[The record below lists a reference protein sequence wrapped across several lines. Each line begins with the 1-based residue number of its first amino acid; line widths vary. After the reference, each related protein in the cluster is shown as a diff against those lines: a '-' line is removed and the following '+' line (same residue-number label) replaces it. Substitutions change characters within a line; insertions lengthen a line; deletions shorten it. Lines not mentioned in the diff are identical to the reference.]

1 MNAVEVESLVKR
13 YDDVVALDEISLEI
27 KAGEIFGILGPNGA
41 GKTTLIE
48 IIEGLRVADGGRIS
62 VLGRDPEHDGAHLRN
77 HVSIAMQKTALPPR
91 VTVREIVSLYASI
104 YGCPERS
111 GDAIAKAGLSEKAGA
126 KLHTLSGG
134 QLQRLTVVLAT
145 IGPSDLVLMD
155 EPTSEL
161 DPQGRRYVWDV
172 IREKLAADPGVTVLL
187 TTHMM
192 DEAQR
197 LCDRVAIID
206 HGRIVALGTP
216 HELIAQYAPE
226 KIVTL
231 NQTNGRALS
240 SIAGLSA
247 VSQATDIGRQ
257 TILRT
262 SNLPAT
268 LRQIAELEFSHELRY
283 DGMNVT
289 DSTLEDVF
297 LTLTG
302 REVRK

>member
-1 MNAVEVESLVKR
+1 MNAVEVAALAKR
-13 YDDVVALDEISLEI
+13 YGDVVALDRISLEI

-48 IIEGLRVADGGRIS
+48 IIEGLRYADEGTVR
-62 VLGRDPEHDGAHLRN
+62 VLGRDPEKDGAHLRR

-91 VTVREIVSLYASI
+91 VTVKEIVRLYASI
-104 YGCPERS
+104 YGYPAATVP
-111 GDAIAKAGLSEKAGA
+111 AIAKAGLAEKAGA
-126 KLHTLSGG
+126 KLMTLSGG
-134 QLQRLTVVLAT
+134 QMQRLTVALAT
-145 IGPSDLVLMD
+145 IGKPELVLMD

-161 DPQGRRYVWDV
+161 DPQGRRYVWDI
-172 IREKLAADPGVTVLL
+172 IREKIDDRRTTFLL

-206 HGRIVALGTP
+206 RGRIVAVGTP
-216 HELIAQYAPE
+216 SELISRYAPE
-226 KIVTL
+226 KVVTL
-231 NQTNGRALS
+231 NQTHGNG
-240 SIAGLSA
+240 IAKMDGSNVHSL
-247 VSQATDIGRQ
+247 VTEVGMQ
-257 TILRT
+257 TVVRT

-268 LRQIAELEFSHELRY
+268 LRQIAELESRDELRF

-302 REVRK
+302 REVRN

>member
-1 MNAVEVESLVKR
+1 MNAIEVASLTKR
-13 YDDVVALDEISLEI
+13 YGDVAALDGISLEV
-27 KAGEIFGILGPNGA
+27 KPGEIFGILGPNGA

-48 IIEGLRVADGGRIS
+48 IVEGLRYADEGTVR
-62 VLGRDPEHDGAHLRN
+62 VLGHDPEKDGAQLRRR
-77 HVSIAMQKTALPPR
+77 VSIAMQKTALPPR
-91 VTVREIVSLYASI
+91 VTVKEIVRLYASI
-104 YGCPERS
+104 YGYP
-111 GDAIAKAGLSEKAGA
+111 GAALAAIAKAGLADKAGA
-126 KLHTLSGG
+126 KLQTLSGG
-134 QLQRLTVVLAT
+134 QLQRLTVALAT
-145 IGPSDLVLMD
+145 IGQPELVLMD

-172 IREKLAADPGVTVLL
+172 VREKIADRRTTFVL

-206 HGRIVALGTP
+206 HGHIVAVGTP
-216 HELIAQYAPE
+216 IELISRYAPE
-226 KIVTL
+226 KVVTL
-231 NQTNGRALS
+231 NQTHGNG
-240 SIAGLSA
+240 IAKIEGSNVQSL
-247 VSQATDIGRQ
+247 ATEVGMQ
-257 TILRT
+257 TVVRT

-268 LRQIAELEFSHELRY
+268 LRQIAELESLDELRF

-302 REVRK
+302 REVRS